1 MIYSKS
7 WQEGVI
13 PEDWKQAEVKFLKK
27 SGKASYH
34 SASAYR
40 PISLTSCLGKG
51 LERIITQRLYAVCE
65 HNKIIDRDQEGFR
78 RFRSCTHAI
87 LHLVQD
93 VCNGFNDEESTVA
106 VLIDME
112 KACDSVWR
120 EGLLFKLFNMGIVGR
135 VWQWIFAFL
144 QDKKAACI
152 LQEYKSPVFATNIG
166 LPQGSAPL
174 LFNLFIADIYKE
186 IGCERVKYAD
196 DGTIWRKGKNII
208 QVGELLEEDMVKIFK
223 WTSQWR
229 MKLSIEKTE
238 VCVFSRDKELLANLQ
253 LDIKINGKKSLIIL
267 HLGYLE
273 FG

>member
-1 MIYSKS
+1 MSF
-7 WQEGVI
+7 ERV
-13 PEDWKQAEVKFLKK
+13 
-27 SGKASYH
+27 
-34 SASAYR
+34 
-40 PISLTSCLGKG
+40 TS
-51 LERIITQRLYAVCE
+51 
-65 HNKIIDRDQEGFR
+65 NNSDSD
-78 RFRSCTHAI
+78 SD
-87 LHLVQD
+87 VQD
-93 VCNGFNDEESTVA
+93 VCNGFNEGESTVA

-112 KACDSVWR
+112 KADDSVWR
-120 EGLLFKLFNMGIVGR
+120 VGLHYKLFNMGIVGR

-144 QDKKAACI
+144 QDRKAACI
-152 LQEYKSPVFATNIG
+152 LQEYKSPVCATNIG
-166 LPQGSAPL
+166 FPQGSVIAPL

-196 DGTIWRKGKNII
+196 DGTIWRKSKNII

-253 LDIKINGKKSLIIL
+253 LDIKINEKKSLTIL

-273 FG
+273 FIWMRHFHFLSICHCWSRKQKKHCLSYDV